1 MDSVCIVLCE
11 ALVDE
16 FLVQLD
22 LAFLYVLGALGDDFS
37 LKGHFVEGGAFDAEG
52 HFVRLNHIDN

>member
-16 FLVQLD
+16 FIVQLD
-22 LAFLYVLGALGDDFS
+22 LAFLDILGALGDDFS
-37 LKGHFVEGGAFDAEG
+37 LKGHFFEGDAFDAEG
-52 HFVRLNHIDN
+52 QPARLNHTGN